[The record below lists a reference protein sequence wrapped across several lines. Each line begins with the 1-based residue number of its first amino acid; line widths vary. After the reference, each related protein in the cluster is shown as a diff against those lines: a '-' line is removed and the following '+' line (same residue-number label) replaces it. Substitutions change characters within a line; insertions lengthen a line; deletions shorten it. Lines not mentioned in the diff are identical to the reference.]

1 MGGELFKK
9 LRANVEQ
16 VCQKLPDTRRQKL
29 NLRYPVADF
38 MNCAFAVFF
47 FHHQPLL
54 DFQRQM
60 KERLGRNNR
69 ETVVEV
75 RELPTDTQIQT
86 VLGQTQLEHLSPL
99 VNVALQTAWEAGV
112 LEGYR
117 VLDGGVLI
125 ALDGVWYHSSET
137 IHCDRWLHVT
147 KEEVITYYPAIQ
159 SIKKNSQ
166 VSTGFHRL
174 AGHNLQNQREFV

>member
-16 VCQKLPDTRRQKL
+16 VAQELPDTRQQKL
-29 NLRYPVADF
+29 NLRYPVVYF

-54 DFQRQM
+54 DFQRHM
-60 KERLGRNNR
+60 KERLGRNNL
-69 ETVVEV
+69 ETVFGV
-75 RELPTDTQIQT
+75 REIPTDTQIRTILDQT
-86 VLGQTQLEHLSPL
+86 EPEHLSPL
-99 VNVALQTAWEAGV
+99 FNATLKTTDEAGV

-125 ALDGVWYHSSET
+125 ALEGSGTICRKPSTATGVYILRKRRYPRITTS
-137 IHCDRWLHVT
+137 RW
-147 KEEVITYYPAIQ
+147 Q
-159 SIKKNSQ
+159 GDSKN
-166 VSTGFHRL
+166 R
-174 AGHNLQNQREFV
+174 